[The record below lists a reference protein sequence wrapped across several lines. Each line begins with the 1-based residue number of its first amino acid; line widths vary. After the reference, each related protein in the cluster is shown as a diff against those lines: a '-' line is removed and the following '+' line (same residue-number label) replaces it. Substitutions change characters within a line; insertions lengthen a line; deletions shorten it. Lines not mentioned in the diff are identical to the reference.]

1 MAMTMKGSLPF
12 RRPGSDHRGDQKEAG
27 FVGKYDMGAQP
38 RSAFFTR
45 GQSFGFQRLIFSSSR
60 SNARRSGF

>member
-1 MAMTMKGSLPF
+1 MTMKGSLPF
-12 RRPGSDHRGDQKEAG
+12 RRPGSDYRGDQKEAG

-38 RSAFFTR
+38 RSAFFTW